1 MKKLIMTL
9 LAIGFVSVTA
19 HAQTPVYAAQTLGTF
34 QQVGSGAT
42 NVAYVLDVRKQ
53 NTVSIQWDRQSNGA
67 GAQPVVIAFSR
78 SNDGSTYDTT
88 LDTISLASGGATA
101 TTTCTNISSYGA
113 GYIKIAYMT
122 NANANTVYTTN
133 TLKYSIKIGAD

>member
-19 HAQTPVYAAQTLGTF
+19 HAQTPVYGSQTLGTF

-101 TTTCTNISSYGA
+101 TTTCTNIKNA
-113 GYIKIAYMT
+113 GITA
-122 NANANTVYTTN
+122 AP
-133 TLKYSIKIGAD
+133 G